1 MLTRA
6 GYKFPMPRLVQSFQF
21 ELLGSLFGT
30 FTQQLQVQVGQILGL
45 PGLRGYQVLLRRIH
59 ECSLI
64 TFISLIFRVR

>member
-1 MLTRA
+1 
-6 GYKFPMPRLVQSFQF
+6 MPRLVQSFQF